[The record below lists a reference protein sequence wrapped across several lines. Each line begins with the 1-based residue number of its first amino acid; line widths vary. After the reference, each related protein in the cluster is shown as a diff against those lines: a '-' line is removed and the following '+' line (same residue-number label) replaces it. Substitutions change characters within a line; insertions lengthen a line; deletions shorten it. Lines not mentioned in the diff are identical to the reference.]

1 MSWLSRGFATAAL
14 VAVVSVGGMSAP
26 VRAVEDAGESTP
38 EAAMPLAARQDI
50 IGELG
55 VYRTKSEDTLHE
67 VARRFN
73 LGFVELVA
81 ANPDVSA
88 WLPGE
93 GTEVVLPTAHVLP
106 AVPHEGIVI
115 NLPELRLYYFTGD
128 GAVVTYPVGV
138 GREGW
143 ETPLGMT
150 EVVRKKA
157 APTWYPP
164 ESIRAEKPELP
175 KVVPA
180 GPDNPLGEYA
190 LYFGWPRY
198 LLHGTNKPFGVGRRV
213 SSGCIRLYPEDIE
226 KFFPMV
232 PIGTKVMVINE
243 PLKLGWSDG
252 MLYMEVHPTLEQA
265 NQIELE
271 GEMEPVAMF
280 GVADAVRRAAGE
292 EMIGRIDWEAVA
304 DAVAQRHGY
313 PVPVLKLS
321 DHRQTASKG

>member
-1 MSWLSRGFATAAL
+1 MSTH
-14 VAVVSVGGMSAP
+14 
-26 VRAVEDAGESTP
+26 VRAAEDAGDAATE
-38 EAAMPLAARQDI
+38 EAVPVTVRNDV

-55 VYRTKSEDTLHE
+55 VYRTKRDDTLHE

-81 ANPDVSA
+81 ANPGVSA

-93 GTEVVLPTAHVLP
+93 GTEVVLPTAHILP

-115 NLPELRLYYFTGD
+115 NLPELRLYYFSED
-128 GAVVTYPVGV
+128 GSVVTHPVGV

-143 ETPLGMT
+143 ETPLGIT
-150 EVVRKKA
+150 KVVRKKA
-157 APTWYPP
+157 APAWYPP

-198 LLHGTNKPFGVGRRV
+198 LLHGTNKPYGVGRRV

-243 PLKLGWSDG
+243 PLKLGWANG
-252 MLYMEVHPTLEQA
+252 MLYMEVHPRLEQA

-280 GVADAVRRAAGE
+280 GVADAVRRAAGDD
-292 EMIGRIDWEAVA
+292 MIARIDWEAVA

-313 PVPVLKLS
+313 PVPVLKKT
-321 DHRQTASKG
+321 DGRQTASKS